1 MAKDPTSDLYALP
14 LDEFTGARNAL
25 AKELAAGGDK
35 DAAAEVRALK
45 KPGVPA
51 WAVNQV
57 ARAYPEAVESLFEA
71 GALLRD
77 AQKKLIRSGDAA
89 AVKEATAAERKAVRD
104 LVDRARK
111 ILSDAGHTPNEA
123 LLERVADTFYATTV
137 DDEGREAVRN
147 GTLTKEL
154 KRAGFGDVGA
164 LSVVPAA
171 RAEEDK
177 PRQTSARLQKESAK
191 LQTAAEKRAPPSS
204 RRKRTTR
211 GPAPTR
217 RKRRFGS
224 RAEKR
229 PRRAALPTR
238 QLDVRSAGDE
248 SRDRRDG
255 RFDQAARPPSRTG
268 VPSDQRGVGR
278 PPDVRADGRRV
289 ARKTD
294 PKIAQKNTRSPSPC
308 VRRGEGSEWGKPS
321 QVPHVLGCRPQ
332 MKKRLRTRYSRVTIR
347 LFCL

>member
-1 MAKDPTSDLYALP
+1 MAKDPASDLYALP

-147 GTLTKEL
+147 GTRACRNLNPTVWLKAFARGLGNKTVDSASIRYEL
-154 KRAGFGDVGA
+154 RLAGLPLWNPGIPETA
-164 LSVVPAA
+164 LVHLPGHPNAG
-171 RAEEDK
+171 
-177 PRQTSARLQKESAK
+177 PR
-191 LQTAAEKRAPPSS
+191 
-204 RRKRTTR
+204 
-211 GPAPTR
+211 
-217 RKRRFGS
+217 
-224 RAEKR
+224 
-229 PRRAALPTR
+229 
-238 QLDVRSAGDE
+238 
-248 SRDRRDG
+248 
-255 RFDQAARPPSRTG
+255 
-268 VPSDQRGVGR
+268 
-278 PPDVRADGRRV
+278 
-289 ARKTD
+289 
-294 PKIAQKNTRSPSPC
+294 
-308 VRRGEGSEWGKPS
+308 
-321 QVPHVLGCRPQ
+321 H
-332 MKKRLRTRYSRVTIR
+332 RLRHHHFQRHPKYPLRS
-347 LFCL
+347 LPLH

>member
-137 DDEGREAVRN
+137 DEGREAVRN

-191 LQTAAEKRAPPSS
+191 LQTAAEEAEGRA
-204 RRKRTTR
+204 TE
-211 GPAPTR
+211 AEA
-217 RKRRFGS
+217 
-224 RAEKR
+224 RATQLAKEADDA
-229 PRRAALPTR
+229 RA
-238 QLDVRSAGDE
+238 
-248 SRDRRDG
+248 
-255 RFDQAARPPSRTG
+255 
-268 VPSDQRGVGR
+268 
-278 PPDVRADGRRV
+278 RADAAKEKVRFARREATEARRV
-289 ARKTD
+289 ADK
-294 PKIAQKNTRSPSPC
+294 AA
-308 VRRGEGSEWGKPS
+308 RRAERGG
-321 QVPHVLGCRPQ
+321 
-332 MKKRLRTRYSRVTIR
+332 
-347 LFCL
+347 

>member
-1 MAKDPTSDLYALP
+1 VAKDPTSDLYALP

-191 LQTAAEKRAPPSS
+191 LQTAAEEAEGRA
-204 RRKRTTR
+204 TE
-211 GPAPTR
+211 AEA
-217 RKRRFGS
+217 
-224 RAEKR
+224 RATQLAKEADDA
-229 PRRAALPTR
+229 RA
-238 QLDVRSAGDE
+238 
-248 SRDRRDG
+248 
-255 RFDQAARPPSRTG
+255 
-268 VPSDQRGVGR
+268 
-278 PPDVRADGRRV
+278 RADAAKEKVRFARREATEARRV
-289 ARKTD
+289 ADK
-294 PKIAQKNTRSPSPC
+294 AA
-308 VRRGEGSEWGKPS
+308 RRAERGG
-321 QVPHVLGCRPQ
+321 
-332 MKKRLRTRYSRVTIR
+332 
-347 LFCL
+347 